1 MSESEH
7 GNNFSLLHSTGR
19 PNGLVKGNGTL
30 TAKHSAETS
39 EGGFGT
45 LTPENPVHRQT
56 GDMRKRKVV
65 RAMLG
70 DQSFKCYLTGVNLTP
85 ETAALDHII
94 PVSKGGHPTDARN
107 GGFLHS
113 VVNKMKGSMD
123 LDEFMQWC
131 GRVAGGAADV
141 K

>member
-1 MSESEH
+1 
-7 GNNFSLLHSTGR
+7 
-19 PNGLVKGNGTL
+19 
-30 TAKHSAETS
+30 
-39 EGGFGT
+39 
-45 LTPENPVHRQT
+45 
-56 GDMRKRKVV
+56 
-65 RAMLG
+65 MLG